1 MAQQIADLVVN
12 LNADT
17 VRFHEQMGRVER
29 QMQDAG
35 RKADVSA
42 ERMRRLAE
50 RQASAVSDAAQGS
63 AQAVVQAQARQAAS
77 SEKLAEKWAAQALA
91 VEETHK
97 RVADYSRRLQ
107 SSQSQATALARD
119 QDALTASFFR
129 QVDGVKQLD
138 GGLQQLRAI
147 QARIREARKAGNIS
161 QNDYL
166 TLVTH
171 TTAKVKE
178 LSAAEAQAGRD
189 KARFIQQLKG
199 QVATQQLSRTEMLRF
214 RAAQLGVGD
223 AADIYIR
230 KLEAAKGSTH
240 QLGLKS
246 AAARRELGILFGEV
260 ARGNLGALRGSS
272 ITLANRAGWI
282 DQLMTLRGL
291 GIAGIVG
298 GIAGGL
304 YAVGKAWHD
313 GSQEAVEF
321 NRQLILTGNYAGRT
335 AAELQT
341 MAKAL
346 AGNGVTQHDA
356 ADALAKVVGSGSFSN
371 NAISMIADT
380 AAKLKANVGQSIEE
394 TVNQFKR
401 LQDDPVQ
408 AVTELDKS
416 LHFLTATQLEQITH
430 LSEQGR
436 ATDAAAIA
444 MDSYAAAMRLRST
457 EIKENLGTLESAWKW
472 LGDAASSA
480 WDKMLNIGRETSLK
494 DKILNIQQQLVEFQ
508 VNPASKGIYFNDTG
522 KTADDLK
529 AELSRL
535 MEQDYQSSVSAA
547 REKADNDNE
556 TRKKRQFQ
564 ADQALKQQYETS
576 EEKHQRELAKIRN
589 SYASQSVKDD
599 AMRRENE
606 RYAKEKARQTKK
618 GPQYRAPAGDL
629 AEEKAQGDLLAL
641 EARLE
646 VLKKHKG
653 VNDTISQQRKD
664 LWETQAK
671 FVVLEQAAD
680 KRKLTAQEKSL
691 LASKDSVIAQKET
704 LALKGDEVALQERL
718 NRLSD
723 QADKY
728 LVQQQAKQEAIANSR
743 GLSGREMQRELERQ
757 QLSHGQKDNPRLGEM
772 QAAQE
777 KTFAL
782 EDQKRGNW
790 LAGAKTAWAEYRD
803 AALDV
808 NAQIKS
814 ASTQALDGI
823 SGQLTTFLTEGK
835 ASFKDFAKSILKM
848 LTEILVKMALVKG
861 IGAIAGAFAG
871 GGNDPGPVPMF
882 ANARGGVYRSPGLS
896 AWSGQLVN
904 KPTLFAFAQGAG
916 LMGEAGP
923 EGIFPLRR
931 GADGKLGVVAKL
943 AGAGMVF
950 SPNYNVNITN
960 DGSNGQLGP
969 EAARAVYELGKQ
981 GAQDF
986 FQQQQRDGG
995 MMRA

>member
-29 QMQDAG
+29 QMQEAG

-50 RQASAVSDAAQGS
+50 RQASAISDAAQGS

-91 VEETHK
+91 VEDTHK

-107 SSQSQATALARD
+107 SSQSQATALARE
-119 QDALTASFFR
+119 QDGLTASFFR
-129 QVDGVKQLD
+129 QIDGVKQLD
-138 GGLQQLRAI
+138 GSLQQLRAI

-189 KARFIQQLKG
+189 KARFIQQLKS

-240 QLGLKS
+240 ELGLKS

-260 ARGNLGALRGSS
+260 ARGNFGALRGSG

-291 GIAGIVG
+291 GIAGVVG

-321 NRQLILTGNYAGRT
+321 NRQLILTGNYAGKT
-335 AAELQT
+335 AGDLQL
-341 MAKAL
+341 MARAL
-346 AGNGVTQHDA
+346 TSSSVTQHDA
-356 ADALAKVVGSGSFSN
+356 ADALAKVVGSGSFSGN
-371 NAISMIADT
+371 TITLIADT
-380 AAKLKANVGQSIEE
+380 AAKLKANVGQSIDE

-436 ATDAAAIA
+436 ATDAAALA
-444 MDSYAAAMRLRST
+444 MDSYATAMRQRSG
-457 EIKENLGTLESAWKW
+457 EIKENLGALESAWKW

-480 WDKMLNIGRETSLK
+480 WDKMLNIGRETTVK
-494 DKILNIQQQLVEFQ
+494 DKIREVQQKLDEIKRAPGNQLNLYR
-508 VNPASKGIYFNDTG
+508 ATG
-522 KTADDLK
+522 QTATDLER
-529 AELSRL
+529 ELSQL
-535 MEQDYQSSVSAA
+535 KEQDYQESVKAA
-547 REKADNDNE
+547 REKADRDEE
-556 TRKKRQFQ
+556 TRQKRQFQ
-564 ADQALKQQYETS
+564 ANQALKQQYETA

-599 AMRRENE
+599 AVRRENE
-606 RYAKEKARQTKK
+606 RYAKEKARQTRK
-618 GPQYRAPAGDL
+618 GPQYRAPAGNL
-629 AEEKAQGDLLAL
+629 ADEKAQGDLLAL
-641 EARLE
+641 ESRLE
-646 VLKKHKG
+646 VLKKHKS
-653 VNDTISQQRKD
+653 VNDTVSRQRQD
-664 LWETQAK
+664 LWEAQAK
-671 FVVLEQAAD
+671 FTVLEQAAD

-691 LASKDSVIAQKET
+691 LASRDSILAQKEA
-704 LALKGDEVALQERL
+704 LAVKGDEVALQERL

-728 LVQQQAKQEAIANSR
+728 LAQQQAKQEAIANSR

-757 QLSHGQKDNPRLGEM
+757 QLAYGQKDNPRLGEL

-808 NAQIKS
+808 NAQIKN

-823 SGQLTTFLTEGK
+823 SDQLTTFLTEGK

-861 IGAIAGAFAG
+861 ISAVAGAFG
-871 GGNDPGPVPMF
+871 GGSVVP
-882 ANARGGVYRSPGLS
+882 NATGGVYRSPGLG
-896 AWSGQLVN
+896 AWSGQVVN

-943 AGAGMVF
+943 AGAGMTF
-950 SPNYNVNITN
+950 APNYNVSINN

-969 EAARAVYELGKQ
+969 EAARAIYDLGKQ
-981 GAQDF
+981 GARDF
-986 FQQQQRDGG
+986 FLQQQRDGG
-995 MMRA
+995 MMGA